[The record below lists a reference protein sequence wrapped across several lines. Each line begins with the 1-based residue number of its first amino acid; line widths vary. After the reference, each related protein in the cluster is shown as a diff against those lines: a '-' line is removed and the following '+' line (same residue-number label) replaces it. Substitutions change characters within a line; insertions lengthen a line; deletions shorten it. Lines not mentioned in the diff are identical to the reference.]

1 MRPHTPLSENVE
13 LVVDHLETCT
23 VITLRGDLR
32 SDTTA
37 GLRDRLLPMLR
48 HATTP
53 VVFDMS
59 GVASC
64 DASGLALL
72 VGAQR
77 RAELHGIRITLAGP
91 HAKVGKLL
99 RSTGLHRIFTIYP
112 SATDAIQAHLKQ
124 DALCSTRSVRDGGKT
139 FDGRPGLN
147 GHAAVLAGA
156 DQEVAAQPA

>member
-13 LVVDHLETCT
+13 LVVDHHETCI

-32 SDTTA
+32 IDTTA

-48 HATTP
+48 HATRP
-53 VVFDMS
+53 VIFDLS

-64 DASGLALL
+64 DAAGLALL

-77 RAELHGIRITLAGP
+77 RAKLHGIRVTLAGP
-91 HAKVGKLL
+91 QSKVGKLL

-112 SATDAIQAHLKQ
+112 STTDAIQAHLKQ
-124 DALCSTRSVRDGGKT
+124 DAPLDALSV
-139 FDGRPGLN
+139 
-147 GHAAVLAGA
+147 
-156 DQEVAAQPA
+156 